1 MSQELY
7 EVLSLAARYLFAL
20 LGVLIVL
27 RAFLWQL
34 SSRAEERGTR
44 RRLRDSGC
52 IGELVVISG
61 NSSLPEGTVFPVPWE
76 GSLGSVRSCDVPVPC
91 QGIRR
96 RHLWFSWEDGSG
108 LRIQP
113 LSGCEAMVDGV
124 PLDCRSWKKASPM
137 IHGSFLQAGSALLR
151 LRVFAALDS
160 NAGFPEDESVFSPNA
175 DPPAFVPSASEQ
187 SAAPYP
193 NGLQQVP
200 FPDIP
205 YSAAPGMQQGPG
217 TDIPYSAAP
226 GMPFMPPGFSS
237 GFPVE
242 MPPPIPPASFPS
254 VPTAGETAGE
264 SPFPS
269 KAENTGN
276 FDPSDASSAVKP
288 VHRRRSERYSSQ
300 WEEDWSE

>member
-1 MSQELY
+1 MGGLSQELY
-7 EVLSLAARYLFAL
+7 EVLSLAARYLFTL

-52 IGELVVISG
+52 IGELVVITG
-61 NSSLPEGTVFPVPWE
+61 NSSLPEGTVIPVPWE

-113 LSGCEAMVDGV
+113 LSGCEVMVDGI

-160 NAGFPEDESVFSPNA
+160 SAGFPEDESAFVPNA
-175 DPPAFVPSASEQ
+175 DPRAFVPP
-187 SAAPYP
+187 AAEPFAP
-193 NGLQQVP
+193 PCPDGLQQ
-200 FPDIP
+200 FPLTDNP
-205 YSAAPGMQQGPG
+205 YSAAPGMQQAPG
-217 TDIPYSAAP
+217 ADIPCPAAP
-226 GMPFMPPGFSS
+226 DMPFTPPGVSS
-237 GFPVE
+237 GFPGE
-242 MPPPIPPASFPS
+242 MPPLPARE
-254 VPTAGETAGE
+254 ETVGGPYPA
-264 SPFPS
+264 
-269 KAENTGN
+269 
-276 FDPSDASSAVKP
+276 DASSALKP
-288 VHRRRSERYSSQ
+288 VRRRRGERYSSQ

>member
-44 RRLRDSGC
+44 RRIRDSGC
-52 IGELVVISG
+52 IGELVVITG
-61 NSSLPEGTVFPVPWE
+61 NSSLPEGTVIPVPWE
-76 GSLGSVRSCDVPVPC
+76 GSLGSIRSCDVPVPC
-91 QGIRR
+91 RGIRR

-137 IHGSFLQAGSALLR
+137 VHGSFLQVGSALLR

-160 NAGFPEDESVFSPNA
+160 SAGFPEDESVFTPNA
-175 DPPAFVPSASEQ
+175 ASPAFVPAAAVQ

-193 NGLQQVP
+193 DVPQQVPLAEIPYSADPGLQQVP
-200 FPDIP
+200 GADIP
-205 YSAAPGMQQGPG
+205 YSA
-217 TDIPYSAAP
+217 TP
-226 GMPFMPPGFSS
+226 GMPFTPAGISS
-237 GFPVE
+237 GFPGG
-242 MPPPIPPASFPS
+242 MPPAVPPASFPS
-254 VPTAGETAGE
+254 VPAADETACAP
-264 SPFPS
+264 SFPA
-269 KAENTGN
+269 AEETAE
-276 FDPSDASSAVKP
+276 DPGSSDASSALNP
-288 VHRRRSERYSSQ
+288 VHRRRSERYNSP